1 LRLAQVIGYADWM
14 QEGQMDAVVI
24 GVIIA
29 LAGTLLVIGFL
40 AYRFFRIIMSSGD
53 DAE

>member
-1 LRLAQVIGYADWM
+1 
-14 QEGQMDAVVI
+14 MDSVVI

-40 AYRFFRIIMSSGD
+40 TFRFFKIIMRSD
-53 DAE
+53 NNEK

>member
-1 LRLAQVIGYADWM
+1 MPERSVADLI
-14 QEGQMDAVVI
+14 QEGQVDAVVI

-40 AYRFFRIIMSSGD
+40 AYRFFRIIMSSD
-53 DAE
+53 NDAG